1 MRRQNRDT
9 NEERKRGREGE
20 IARRD
25 RLAGQRGGG
34 GQGGRGQGAG
44 GAGGR
49 AAGNLRPSSVMAAR
63 LGAIGTHV
71 CPERESRIRVLASGG
86 DVRP

>member
-1 MRRQNRDT
+1 MMRRRNGDT
-9 NEERKRGREGE
+9 NEERKRKRERERESDAIGSRGE
-20 IARRD
+20 
-25 RLAGQRGGG
+25 
-34 GQGGRGQGAG
+34 
-44 GAGGR
+44 GR

-86 DVRP
+86 DVRS